1 MTEQSNNNQKAADI
15 LWQAANSGVPC
26 APVRDLI
33 ADGSIDAAYA
43 IQQINIQRNL
53 AAGGRLVGS
62 KIGLT
67 AKSVQKQLGV
77 DQPDFGCLLADM
89 AVADGEEI
97 EWSRVIQPKV
107 EAEVALVLEHD
118 LSFEKHTIADL
129 IKATAYVLPALE
141 IVGSRIQ
148 NWDIRLA
155 DTIADN
161 ASCGLFVLGNRPVK
175 LSKVDLINCGMV
187 IEQRGEPV
195 SVGTGAA
202 CLGNPL
208 YAALWLADTL
218 SKRGAPLR
226 AGDVILTGAL
236 GPMVSANAGD
246 VFHAHINGLGSVS
259 AYFAANEKG
268 DD

>member
-1 MTEQSNNNQKAADI
+1 MTEHNMNNQQAADR
-15 LWQAANSGVPC
+15 LWQAANSGMPC

-33 ADGSIDAAYA
+33 NQGDIDAAYA
-43 IQQINIQRNL
+43 IQQINIQKNL

-67 AKSVQKQLGV
+67 AKSVQQQLGV
-77 DQPDFGCLLADM
+77 DQPDFGCLLSDM
-89 AVADGEEI
+89 SIADGEEI
-97 EWSRVIQPKV
+97 AWNRVMQPKV
-107 EAEVALVLEHD
+107 EAEVALVLEND
-118 LSFEKHTIADL
+118 LAFEKHTIADL

-148 NWDIRLA
+148 NWDICLV

-175 LSKVDLINCGMV
+175 LAKVDLIGCGMV

-259 AYFAANEKG
+259 AYFASDEKG
-268 DD
+268 NN

>member
-1 MTEQSNNNQKAADI
+1 
-15 LWQAANSGVPC
+15 
-26 APVRDLI
+26 
-33 ADGSIDAAYA
+33 
-43 IQQINIQRNL
+43 
-53 AAGGRLVGS
+53 
-62 KIGLT
+62 
-67 AKSVQKQLGV
+67 
-77 DQPDFGCLLADM
+77 M

-97 EWSRVIQPKV
+97 EWNRVMQPKI

-148 NWDIRLA
+148 NWDIQLV

-175 LSKVDLINCGMV
+175 LSKVDLIGYGMV
-187 IEQRGEPV
+187 IEQKGEPV
-195 SVGTGAA
+195 SVGTGTA

-236 GPMVSANAGD
+236 RPMVSAKEGD
-246 VFHAHINGLGSVS
+246 VFHAHMNGLGSVS
-259 AYFAANEKG
+259 AHLAQDEKG
-268 DD
+268 SN